1 MSEWVCSQSLWYCTG
16 DVSRMI
22 NYMLIYFYAFCVGG
36 TLVCRGTEDAWSTVA
51 TRAFGQ
57 LNLDAPHVIKSL
69 VFPEQR
75 YSDDVCKGGIN
86 VENVYLRFLQFFVN
100 KMRNLIKFILFVYPY
115 KKGKKN

>member
-1 MSEWVCSQSLWYCTG
+1 MEG
-16 DVSRMI
+16 
-22 NYMLIYFYAFCVGG
+22 A
-36 TLVCRGTEDAWSTVA
+36 LVCCGTDGAWRTVA

-57 LNLDAPHVIKSL
+57 LNHDAPHVIKSL

-100 KMRNLIKFILFVYPY
+100 KMRNLIKFILFVCPY
-115 KKGKKN
+115 RKKLARLFEEKTQSKDDFVTQIRLEKKRNQ